1 MKIIEQFS
9 DEGFSPSN
17 NPYPSGTKTFLSIGN
32 FDGVHKGHQQLLR
45 RLVSLAREHRALATV
60 ITFSPHPLEILFPEK
75 PFLRIMDPSQK
86 ERILASTGVDI
97 LTIVPF
103 TTQLAKMSPDAF
115 TTSFLKK
122 LFPLAGLI
130 IEENFRFGHQ
140 RIGSVSDFQ
149 RILTPDGISVEVIPP
164 LTENGSR
171 VSISRIRDL
180 IRSGNVREAGDLLT
194 RPFQIEGPIIDG
206 ERRGRRIGF
215 PTINILPPAGRVL
228 PPNGVYAT
236 ITKIQEKQY
245 PGVSYIGSRPT
256 FGQGQIILETHL
268 FDFEGDLYGLM
279 AEVSFIDH
287 LRGERS
293 FSGPQELIQS
303 IRQDSEQSRKLLHE
317 LSG

>member
-1 MKIIEQFS
+1 MKVIERFS
-9 DEGFSPSN
+9 DEGFSPST
-17 NPYPSGTKTFLSIGN
+17 NPYAHGTRTFLSIGN
-32 FDGVHKGHQQLLR
+32 FDGVHKGHQQLLE
-45 RLVSLAREHRALATV
+45 RLVTLARENGALATV
-60 ITFSPHPLEILFPEK
+60 ITFSPHPLEVLFPEK

-86 ERILASTGVDI
+86 EKILESIGVDI
-97 LTIVPF
+97 LTIAPF
-103 TTQLAKMSPDAF
+103 TNQLSKMNPDDF
-115 TTSFLKK
+115 TTGFLRR
-122 LFPLAGLI
+122 LFPLEGLV

-140 RIGSVSDFQ
+140 RMGSVSDFK
-149 RILTPDGISVEVIPP
+149 RILPPLGISVEVIPP

-171 VSISRIRDL
+171 VSSSRIRDL
-180 IRSGNVREAGDLLT
+180 IRGGDVREAGELLT

-215 PTINILPPAGRVL
+215 PTINILPPQGRVL

-236 ITKIQEKQY
+236 VTRIHDKKY

-279 AEVSFIDH
+279 AEVSFIEH
-287 LRGERS
+287 LRGEKS

-303 IRQDSEQSRKLLHE
+303 IRQDSEQSRKLLNE